1 MNPAY
6 RTWNK
11 KLLNS
16 VENNNRVCKMEVKAN
31 LKINSK
37 TPSLLKAKFLKNLS
51 NQTDPYKKT
60 SNF

>member
-16 VENNNRVCKMEVKAN
+16 VENNNRVCKMEVKTN

-37 TPSLLKAKFLKNLS
+37 TPSLLKAKFLTNLS
-51 NQTDPYKKT
+51 NPPDPYKKT